1 MTVRVRVAGPA
12 DFPTVARLTVG
23 AYEADGQAPADHG
36 YDVVLADVATRARTG
51 EVLVAVDDNAV
62 DHNAVDHNAVD
73 HNAVDHNAVDH
84 NAVDG
89 DAIVGAVTFV
99 RSGSDYAQLARE
111 GEAEFRML
119 AVDPAAQRRGVATVL
134 VRACLARAADL
145 GCSHVVICARDI
157 AETAHRLYARL
168 GFARIP
174 ERDWS
179 PAPGV
184 RLLALTRSVEQAEGD
199 VEGDVAALLVGQVG
213 VAQRERGDVDRD
225 QRQ

>member
-1 MTVRVRVAGPA
+1 MTVRVRAAGPA
-12 DFPTVARLTVG
+12 DFPTVARLTVH
-23 AYEADGQAPADHG
+23 AYEADGQAPGEHG

-62 DHNAVDHNAVD
+62 DDNS
-73 HNAVDHNAVDH
+73 
-84 NAVDG
+84 VDG
-89 DAIVGAVTFV
+89 GAIVGAVTFV

-168 GFARIP
+168 GFTRVP

>member
-1 MTVRVRVAGPA
+1 VTVRVRAAGPA
-12 DFPTVARLTVG
+12 DFPTVARLTVD
-23 AYEADGQAPADHG
+23 AYEADGQAPGEHG

-51 EVLVAVDDNAV
+51 EVLVAVDD
-62 DHNAVDHNAVD
+62 
-73 HNAVDHNAVDH
+73 NAVDH

-119 AVDPAAQRRGVATVL
+119 AVDPAAQRRGVATAL

>member
-1 MTVRVRVAGPA
+1 MTVLVRAARPA
-12 DFPTVARLTVG
+12 DFPTVARLTVA

-36 YDVVLADVATRARTG
+36 YDAVLADVASRARTG

-62 DHNAVDHNAVD
+62 D
-73 HNAVDHNAVDH
+73 
-84 NAVDG
+84 G
-89 DAIVGAVTFV
+89 DAILGAVTFV
-99 RSGSDYAQLARE
+99 RPGSDYAQLAGE

-119 AVDPAAQRRGVATVL
+119 AVDPAAQRRGVAAVL
-134 VRACLARAADL
+134 VRACLARAAQT
-145 GCSHVVICARDI
+145 GCTHMVICTRDI
-157 AETAHRLYARL
+157 AEAARRLYDRF
-168 GFARIP
+168 GFTRVP

-184 RLLALTRSVEQAEGD
+184 RLLALRRSVEQFEGD
-199 VEGDVAALLVGQVG
+199 VEGDVAALFVRQVG

>member
-1 MTVRVRVAGPA
+1 VTVRVRAAGPA
-12 DFPTVARLTVG
+12 DFPTVARLTVD
-23 AYEADGQAPADHG
+23 AYEADGQAPGEHG

-51 EVLVAVDDNAV
+51 EVLVAVDD
-62 DHNAVDHNAVD
+62 NAVDHNAVD

-119 AVDPAAQRRGVATVL
+119 AVDPAAQRRGVATAL
-134 VRACLARAADL
+134 VRACLARAAGL

-168 GFARIP
+168 GFTRVP